1 MVKRS
6 SQVLALDRWRAFD
19 RPKIDRSTGACQLR
33 RRDAHWRDCVA
44 DRGQRAGARSVRIF
58 VEALQPAR
66 IGTINDCKAG
76 KRSLNGLTHWGY
88 NERHRPHSCSA
99 WSRCSLGLLHGSKE
113 VGLTRSSKFGVPP
126 RVTYHR
132 GAEQRDAE
140 SARRCRLNV
149 ARIAPDAR
157 AALRRVSSGSSVSIA
172 TERPRPVSGMNDMKL
187 SWQRDRPRGAAA
199 RCCPDEP
206 TDCH

>member
-1 MVKRS
+1 
-6 SQVLALDRWRAFD
+6 VLS
-19 RPKIDRSTGACQLR
+19 IDRRSIALPVHASYDGGMRIGETASPIAASAQERAPPALLWKRCSR
-33 RRDAHWRDCVA
+33 AHV
-44 DRGQRAGARSVRIF
+44 
-58 VEALQPAR
+58 
-66 IGTINDCKAG
+66 GTINDCKAG

-88 NERHRPHSCSA
+88 NERHRPHSCCA
-99 WSRCSLGLLHGSKE
+99 WSRCSLGLLQGSKE
-113 VGLTRSSKFGVPP
+113 VGSARSSKFGVPP